1 MDSVRKFPALTAAEQ
16 EMQRGE
22 WKMGSDAPTYGRLEL
37 RNQLRLVK
45 GPASSLVQLF
55 GNTVTY
61 LANIAVQH
69 LAPAA

>member
-1 MDSVRKFPALTAAEQ
+1 
-16 EMQRGE
+16 
-22 WKMGSDAPTYGRLEL
+22 MGSDAPTYGRLEL

-55 GNTVTY
+55 GNTMTY